1 MTGLMVLALAAA
13 VFALIAFVLK
23 APRGGWEAA
32 GAALMLGA
40 AGFAWQANWGQP
52 GAPKAAA
59 EKVRAG
65 GGELVEARKQIS
77 GNPNTPGN
85 QWSIIAD
92 GLARNGN
99 FGDAADVLQGAV
111 QQDPR
116 NADAW
121 LAMAN
126 YLVAHSDGVL
136 TPAAHYAYARAA
148 AADPQHPG
156 PAFFEGLALATNG
169 QLEEGR
175 TKWANLLS
183 RAPADAPWRN
193 DLAQRLARLD
203 AFIAARDA
211 GKLGR

>member
-1 MTGLMVLALAAA
+1 MTFAMIAVLLAAS
-13 VFALIAFVLK
+13 FGLIAFVLK
-23 APRGGWEAA
+23 APRSGWEAI

-40 AGFAWQANWGQP
+40 AGFAWQANWSQP

-59 EKVRAG
+59 EKVRTG
-65 GGELVEARKQIS
+65 GAALVEARKQIAGS
-77 GNPNTPGN
+77 DGPGGNRW
-85 QWSIIAD
+85 QIIAD

-116 NADAW
+116 NAEAW

-126 YLVAHSDGVL
+126 YLVAHAEGVL
-136 TPAAHYAYARAA
+136 TPAAEYAYARAA

-169 QLEEGR
+169 KLEEGR
-175 TKWANLLS
+175 AKWAALLAS
-183 RAPADAPWRN
+183 APADAPWRA
-193 DLAQRLARLD
+193 DLQQRLERLD
-203 AFIAARDA
+203 TFIAARDA
-211 GKLGR
+211 GQLNR